1 MSAILYY
8 VHDPMCSWCWGYRP
22 SWEQLRSHLPEGVT
36 TRNLLGGLAP
46 DSDQPMP
53 PELQQKL
60 QAVWQQIHSQLGT
73 EFNFDFWTANQPRR
87 STYPACR
94 AVIAAAIQG
103 REEEMI
109 LAIQRGYYLRA
120 LNPSDS
126 AILQQLAEELSLD
139 VGQFVQDLESADTE
153 QHLQQQI
160 NLSRQLPI
168 AGFPSLVLQV
178 NEAVF
183 PITLDYRNYQ
193 QSLQDIHTK
202 LAGQGS
208 EQR

>member
-1 MSAILYY
+1 
-8 VHDPMCSWCWGYRP
+8 
-22 SWEQLRSHLPEGVT
+22 
-36 TRNLLGGLAP
+36 
-46 DSDQPMP
+46 
-53 PELQQKL
+53 
-60 QAVWQQIHSQLGT
+60 
-73 EFNFDFWTANQPRR
+73 
-87 STYPACR
+87 
-94 AVIAAAIQG
+94 
-103 REEEMI
+103 MI